1 MRQGT
6 SKKTNGFAPRVV
18 VFAAPRE
25 DALTGPAV
33 VSSDSCPVR
42 VLPFASS
49 C

>member
-18 VFAAPRE
+18 IFAASRE

-33 VSSDSCPVR
+33 ASFDSCPVR